1 MNTSIKLYRHSQQ
14 ATADVAAESSSSSL
28 LGQAE
33 STPTSC
39 PSAVTIGN
47 FDGVH
52 LGHQRLLSHL
62 VKQAHAR
69 QLSPAVMTFTPHPRE
84 FFALREQRPE
94 LIPTRISNF
103 RDKIIALQ
111 ACGIE
116 RVYLER
122 FTQETAQ
129 MSATD
134 FIEKILVKR
143 LNTRYLYV
151 GEDFRFGHRRSGTI
165 ELLQEA
171 APQFGF
177 TVETMSDILDE
188 HQMRYS
194 STELRNALA
203 FGHIERANAYLGRP
217 YTISGH
223 VIHGKKLGR
232 TIGFPT
238 MNLHVMPRCALRSG
252 IYVVSVQGLEGKTL
266 PAIAS
271 LGVRPTVESDGQ
283 VLLEVHILNHSVS
296 AYGKL
301 VCVAFHQYVRDE
313 EKFPDL
319 PTMIDA
325 IQKDAD
331 IAQHYFSVHGL

>member
-1 MNTSIKLYRHSQQ
+1 MNNSIKLYRRSKPV
-14 ATADVAAESSSSSL
+14 ATALNPAIAAVES
-28 LGQAE
+28 G
-33 STPTSC
+33 STCMTNT

-52 LGHQRLLSHL
+52 LGHQKLLSHL
-62 VKQAHAR
+62 VVQAKER

-84 FFALREQRPE
+84 FFAQREQRPE
-94 LIPTRISNF
+94 LIPTRISTF
-103 RDKIIALQ
+103 RDKIMALQ

-122 FTQETAQ
+122 FNQNTAQ
-129 MSATD
+129 MSAMD
-134 FIEKILVKR
+134 FIEQILVEG

-171 APQFGF
+171 GPQFGF
-177 TVETMSDILDE
+177 EVATMADILDE
-188 HQMRYS
+188 QHMRYS

-232 TIGFPT
+232 SIGFPT
-238 MNLHVMPRCALRSG
+238 MNLAVMPRCALRSG
-252 IYVVSVQGLEGKTL
+252 IYIVSVQGLDGKTL

-283 VLLEVHILNHSVS
+283 VLLEVHILNYSVS

-301 VCVAFHQYVRDE
+301 VTVAFHQYVRDE

-325 IQKDAD
+325 IKKDAD

>member
-1 MNTSIKLYRHSQQ
+1 MKNSIQLYRHTTPEPSGSHE
-14 ATADVAAESSSSSL
+14 AL
-28 LGQAE
+28 
-33 STPTSC
+33 STPACSLET

-52 LGHQRLLSHL
+52 LGHQQLLAHL
-62 VKQAHAR
+62 VEQAHIR
-69 QLSPAVMTFTPHPRE
+69 QLSPTVMTFTPHPRE

-94 LIPTRISNF
+94 LIPTRISTF
-103 RDKIIALQ
+103 RDKIMALQ
-111 ACGIE
+111 SCGIE

-122 FTQETAQ
+122 FTQATSQ
-129 MSATD
+129 MSASD
-134 FIEKILVKR
+134 FIEKILVQR

-171 APQFGF
+171 ATQYGF
-177 TVETMSDILDE
+177 TVETMADILDE
-188 HQMRYS
+188 QQLRYS

-203 FGHIERANAYLGRP
+203 FGHIERANAYLGRQ

-238 MNLHVMPRCALRSG
+238 MNLAVMPRCALRSG
-252 IYVVSVQGLEGKTL
+252 IYIVSVQGLAEQAL

-283 VLLEVHILNHSVS
+283 VLLEVHILNQSVS

-301 VCVAFHQYVRDE
+301 VTVAFHQYVRDE

-325 IQKDAD
+325 IKKDAD

>member
-1 MNTSIKLYRHSQQ
+1 MNNSIKLYRHTTP
-14 ATADVAAESSSSSL
+14 TAVSCNSGASSVAASD
-28 LGQAE
+28 ACTT
-33 STPTSC
+33 STA
-39 PSAVTIGN
+39 SAVTIGN

-52 LGHQRLLSHL
+52 LGHQKLLSHL
-62 VKQAHAR
+62 VAQAHQR

-84 FFALREQRPE
+84 FFALREQRPD
-94 LIPTRISNF
+94 LIPTRISTF
-103 RDKIIALQ
+103 RDKIMALQ

-122 FTQETAQ
+122 FNQDTAQ
-129 MSATD
+129 MSAQD
-134 FIEKILVKR
+134 FIEKILVQR

-177 TVETMSDILDE
+177 EVETMADILDE
-188 HQMRYS
+188 QHMRYS

-203 FGHIERANAYLGRP
+203 FGHIERANSYLGRP
-217 YTISGH
+217 YTISAH

-232 TIGFPT
+232 SIGFPT
-238 MNLHVMPRCALRSG
+238 MNLAVMPRCALRSG
-252 IYVVSVQGLEGKTL
+252 IYIVSVLGLEGQTL

-301 VCVAFHQYVRDE
+301 VSVKFHQYVRDE

-325 IQKDAD
+325 IQKDVD